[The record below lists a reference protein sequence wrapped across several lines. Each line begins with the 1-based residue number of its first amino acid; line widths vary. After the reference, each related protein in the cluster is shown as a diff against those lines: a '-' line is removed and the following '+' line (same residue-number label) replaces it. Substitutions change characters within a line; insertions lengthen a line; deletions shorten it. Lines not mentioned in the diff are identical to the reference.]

1 MSTRI
6 AVGWD
11 LHRRFSQVSVVE
23 QEAAGQFRVTQRAR
37 LEHADR
43 DAMRS
48 WLAQLPPGTPVA
60 MEGAFGWPWVADFLA
75 EVGLDPHLGHPP
87 GLKVLAKNEAKSD
100 RVDAD
105 RLARFWL
112 RGTFPQCYLSTP
124 EVRQIRE
131 RIRYRMALAKMRA
144 AVKCRIHAIL
154 HRQGIC
160 HDFSDLFSK
169 PGREFLAALP
179 LPMASRHVL
188 ESWLKLQDAIVQQLR
203 EVEAW
208 MEENLE
214 VDPIVRI
221 LQTIPGLGLTL
232 AHVIRAEVGQLEERF
247 TSRRRFTSYV
257 GLAPMANDSADRHGR
272 RHVSMACNHTLR
284 WALVEAA
291 TNALRSRRCPA
302 KLRQLWQRLTL
313 GGRARKAEAR
323 VAVAR
328 ELAELVYVCWKK
340 GEEYREPP
348 SLRKLLRRRRRNSS

>member
-1 MSTRI
+1 MSARV

-11 LHRRFSQVSVVE
+11 LHRKFSQVSLLE
-23 QEAAGQFRVTQRAR
+23 QQDDGQFRTLRRAR

-43 DAMRS
+43 DSMHA
-48 WLAQLPPGTPVA
+48 WLEQLPPGTAVA
-60 MEGAFGWPWVADFLA
+60 MEGAFGWQWVADFLA

-87 GLKVLAKNEAKSD
+87 GLKVLAKNEPKSD

-112 RGTFPQCYLSTP
+112 RGTFPQSYLATP

-131 RIRYRMALAKMRA
+131 RIRYRMALSRVRA

-154 HRQGIC
+154 HRQGVL
-160 HDFSDLFSK
+160 HDFSDLFGK
-169 PGREFLAALP
+169 QGRQFLQRLKLP
-179 LPMASRHVL
+179 AASRCVL
-188 ESWLKLQDAIVQQLR
+188 DGWLQLQDEVVQLLTD
-203 EVEAW
+203 VEDW
-208 MEENLE
+208 MEQTLE
-214 VDPIVRI
+214 ADPIVRI
-221 LQTIPGLGLTL
+221 LATIPGLGLIL
-232 AHVIRAEVGQLEERF
+232 AHVIRAEVGQLDERF
-247 TSRRRFTSYV
+247 ANRRRFTSYV
-257 GLAPMANDSADRHGR
+257 GLAPIANDSAERHGR
-272 RHVSMACNHTLR
+272 RHVSRACNHTLR

-291 TNALRSRRCPA
+291 TNALRSRRCPP

-340 GEEYREPP
+340 GEEYREPV
-348 SLRKLLRRRRRNSS
+348 SLRKLLRRRRST

>member
-1 MSTRI
+1 MSARV

-11 LHRRFSQVSVVE
+11 LHRKFSQVSLLE
-23 QEAAGQFRVTQRAR
+23 QQDDGQFRTLRRAR

-43 DAMRS
+43 DSMHA
-48 WLAQLPPGTPVA
+48 WLEQLPPGTAVA
-60 MEGAFGWPWVADFLA
+60 MEGAFGWQWVADFLA

-87 GLKVLAKNEAKSD
+87 GLKVLAKNEPKSD

-112 RGTFPQCYLSTP
+112 RGTFPQSYLATP

-131 RIRYRMALAKMRA
+131 RIRYRMALSRVRA

-154 HRQGIC
+154 HRQGVL
-160 HDFSDLFSK
+160 HDFSDLFGK
-169 PGREFLAALP
+169 QGRQFLQRLKFPA
-179 LPMASRHVL
+179 ASRCVL
-188 ESWLKLQDAIVQQLR
+188 DGWLQLQDEVVQLLAD
-203 EVEAW
+203 VEGW
-208 MEENLE
+208 MEQTLE
-214 VDPIVRI
+214 ADPIVRI
-221 LQTIPGLGLTL
+221 LATIPGLGLIL
-232 AHVIRAEVGQLEERF
+232 AHVIRAEVGQLDERF
-247 TSRRRFTSYV
+247 ANRRRFISYV
-257 GLAPMANDSADRHGR
+257 GLAPMANDSAERHGR
-272 RHVSMACNHTLR
+272 RHVSRACNHTLR

-291 TNALRSRRCPA
+291 TNALRSRRCPT

-340 GEEYREPP
+340 GEEYREPA
-348 SLRKLLRRRRRNSS
+348 SLRKLLRRRRST